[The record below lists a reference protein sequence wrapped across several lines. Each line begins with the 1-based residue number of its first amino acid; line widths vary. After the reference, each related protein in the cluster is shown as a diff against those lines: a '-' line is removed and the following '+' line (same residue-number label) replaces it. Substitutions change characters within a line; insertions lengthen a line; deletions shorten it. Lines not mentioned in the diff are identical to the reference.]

1 MLRVNEYVNTVQNDT
16 NNGWD
21 DGATNDDSGAE
32 QSAPSLWD
40 DVKNTVGRIWEQDVY
55 GGIIKPF
62 AEGAEQAFGQIAA
75 ANNQQANAITQSVE
89 DLGGDSDTQAQ
100 DMQQIEDASN
110 YRYAAGKEA
119 LNGPAMLVP
128 QIAAPVFVGD
138 AINTA
143 IDEGSVGA
151 GVRAV
156 TYGPLTDFAS
166 QENLGDRFIEQPIT
180 TTGQAVLSAL
190 PIGVAGHLGYK
201 GVKGAKARY
210 TEGMT
215 DFEKQLSDLG
225 EDTYNAPDAAEPIR
239 ENEPQEAYTEQTA
252 DATPEEAQPEA
263 PQQQAGGVDTGIDSG
278 IDSMVNDAAARNG
291 VDPALLAKL
300 VDQEST
306 YGRDPNA
313 GGNLA
318 QVSDDLAAHY
328 GLDNSDP
335 AQSIEAG
342 ARYLKEQLDANGG
355 DAREALAAYNAGP
368 GNKQA
373 GYGYADSVLGRDIG
387 GDIGQS
393 GGSAGG
399 AYEQGAESWMGA
411 RMPSGSEGCV
421 EAATRVGS
429 FYDPF
434 LKEEADRGVASVPRL
449 VEDAGDRVIPFDE
462 SQLEK
467 GDIIVYGD
475 NDHVVTYDGRGGY
488 VGNSTGQGKIV
499 HGSDYHEMGNM
510 SPTKIIKTS
519 DHTGGNYT
527 SPVDDSYSDAIT
539 QEENGRAAA
548 NDENVDILDNK
559 LNDSDVP
566 IDEQM
571 RQDVQSVVDNQ
582 FANINKPADIKW
594 DEPAG
599 NNMTLY
605 RGEQGNLDNGRHLS
619 RQQTVYDVLGRKDP
633 NAKEDSSAPV
643 TYYTESPEDAKAYSN
658 TDQRILQGMREN
670 VGDNAEGT
678 FKTLFG
684 HDAREEGKVNSYNV
698 DTGKVLDLSDLGEN
712 PSYKDMEQR
721 ILDTAGIKRTT
732 TADSTHPD
740 WELIDDRL
748 KLSDMYGDEDN
759 APAYMILKNNPHE
772 SINRANEFIDFA
784 RENGYDSIKYKEDGA
799 NHYAVI
805 KKPSLNESMR
815 SDAKNTIE
823 SIINKEY
830 GKDNAA
836 EETAAPKESH
846 TRAVDS
852 AIEQLKQK
860 RQQMIDE
867 QVQFYKD
874 TPGGKGTDSAPIY
887 DEYGERS
894 GTVNVSNNPQWY
906 QDAYDYFGGKPPK
919 NRLAEFAEQ
928 DLMTNDENFGKLDLQ
943 IRRMEEYS
951 KRLKESPDADPNE
964 VAKSV
969 ADDIRYSHERID
981 NKQGESN
988 PPDNPPDAQT
998 DGTITMRQIYKHAQE
1013 LFTTIR
1019 TGRMRSGGGHRSD
1032 SVLGQYS
1039 PDTDVVRART
1049 YGDLRTIAHEL
1060 GHALD
1065 ERLNLSGSP
1074 AYNAEFAK
1082 VVNERFGKGAYK
1094 PQEIPGEGV
1103 AEFMHDYLQNPAEAK
1118 KNFPNF
1124 YKKFMEKMDSDP
1136 KNFAKV
1142 EEMRDMVQKYNGQS
1156 AEARGRSAVSY
1167 GYENEPSAMEKLKN
1181 SWHSFIEG
1189 VVDDK
1194 DALQRAQES
1203 YNRLTGKVADT
1214 AHDVYKQARLAMNSS
1229 MARAQMMVEGK
1240 KSSLIRNTLNKIYGD
1255 VAGEN
1260 FHTIKEILSTL
1271 DKSVKGKYDDYL
1283 KRGGYQNWHEAL
1295 DSLLVA
1301 RRSIEIKDTRIREA
1315 QDAQADIEFR
1325 AADIRKKLAG
1335 LENTKK
1341 ALDRAIVTDAVK
1353 KQTAKV
1359 SRAIDNLKNQ
1369 LKTLAHDHAAAVEN
1383 VKQAK
1388 AYKTAMTM
1396 DDARAIS
1403 KNAPEELTRA
1413 ARDVYRYND
1422 TVLHIM
1428 QKTGMISDKTYN
1440 VLHEKYH
1447 NYVPLARDFAD
1458 EAGIIK
1464 GFGMGGDGFANVA
1477 KALKNLSDTGSTRQ
1491 VKSPLE
1497 SMVDNTYKLLSMAE
1511 RNKVGQIFASWAKT
1525 KGAGKLIEPVVGTAK
1540 SKDSTF
1546 KVWIDGKEH
1555 VYATTPEL
1563 YRAITSMNRE
1573 TSNIITK
1580 LLSPPAGLLRS
1591 GATLMPDFAL
1601 KNIMRD
1607 AFGAAVFSRY
1617 GFRPI
1622 IDHATGI
1629 FHMIRQDQLFQ
1640 DYKASGALMSTMV
1653 GMDRDFVQ
1661 ASLKG
1666 LYKKNASYYWKN
1678 YNPVQILRGFSEMLE
1693 TATRLGEYNR
1703 AVKKGV
1709 SMDDAALSA
1718 RDVSLD
1724 FSKAGTYGRT
1734 INKVSA
1740 FFNAA
1745 VQEPARIFQAFK
1757 EKPKETAVKTAL
1769 YITLPSVAL
1778 WTINHNQEWYK
1789 ELPEYQKNIF
1799 WCFKAGDAVYR
1810 IPKPFGLGV
1819 MFGSLPE
1826 RALDYAY
1833 NKNPQSLKKWLE
1845 AAKDAFLPNLAP
1857 TAIVPII
1864 EWMSNYSFFRGR
1876 SIVPGRLEKMPDS
1889 MQYGPNTSNMAK
1901 DIGKMFNL
1909 SPMKIDNLIRGYGA
1923 GMATQSLNAWDAVQG
1938 DRPMDNPFKKAF
1950 TVDPLQSPQ
1959 SVQDF
1964 YDKMDEA
1971 EKAYNGA
1978 GGKAKATGSVSYNY
1992 QLMQHANKVM
2002 QDLNKQE
2009 RVAVQA
2015 HDQSK
2020 IDAINAKQLKAAQD
2034 ALKLYK

>member
-1 MLRVNEYVNTVQNDT
+1 MLRVNEYVNAVQNDT

-21 DGATNDDSGAE
+21 DGATSDNGGGK
-32 QSAPSLWD
+32 QSPSSSLWD

-62 AEGAEQAFGQIAA
+62 AEGAESAFGQIAA
-75 ANNQQANAITQSVE
+75 ANNQQANAITKSVE

-151 GVRAV
+151 GFRAA
-156 TYGPLTDFAS
+156 TYGPLADFAS

-201 GVKGAKARY
+201 GVKGVKAKY

-225 EDTYNAPDAAEPIR
+225 EDTYNAPDVAEPIR

-252 DATPEEAQPEA
+252 DAAPEEAQPEA
-263 PQQQAGGVDTGIDSG
+263 PQQQAGGIDTGIDSG

-475 NDHVVTYDGRGGY
+475 NDHVVTYDGKGGY

-499 HGSDYHEMGNM
+499 HGSDYHEMGDM

-527 SPVDDSYSDAIT
+527 APGNDSYSDSIT
-539 QEENGRAAA
+539 QEESGRAAA
-548 NDENVDILDNK
+548 NDENVDILGNK

-566 IDEQM
+566 IEEQM
-571 RQDVQSVVDNQ
+571 RQDAQESIDKQIPDVNEPADVKWDSSEEKNLPDKEEARQTVDNI
-582 FANINKPADIKW
+582 INDDYKQTNNAEKITREEYEESKNNTNTS
-594 DEPAG
+594 EPA
-599 NNMTLY
+599 
-605 RGEQGNLDNGRHLS
+605 
-619 RQQTVYDVLGRKDP
+619 
-633 NAKEDSSAPV
+633 
-643 TYYTESPEDAKAYSN
+643 
-658 TDQRILQGMREN
+658 
-670 VGDNAEGT
+670 
-678 FKTLFG
+678 
-684 HDAREEGKVNSYNV
+684 
-698 DTGKVLDLSDLGEN
+698 
-712 PSYKDMEQR
+712 
-721 ILDTAGIKRTT
+721 
-732 TADSTHPD
+732 
-740 WELIDDRL
+740 
-748 KLSDMYGDEDN
+748 
-759 APAYMILKNNPHE
+759 
-772 SINRANEFIDFA
+772 
-784 RENGYDSIKYKEDGA
+784 
-799 NHYAVI
+799 
-805 KKPSLNESMR
+805 
-815 SDAKNTIE
+815 
-823 SIINKEY
+823 
-830 GKDNAA
+830 KDNQP
-836 EETAAPKESH
+836 ETTVKKAQ
-846 TRAVDS
+846 TGAVDS

-894 GTVNVSNNPQWY
+894 GTANISNNPQWY

-998 DGTITMRQIYKHAQE
+998 DGTITMRQIYKRAQE

-1167 GYENEPSAMEKLKN
+1167 GYENEPSTMEKLKN
-1181 SWHSFIEG
+1181 AWHSFIEG

-1203 YNRLTGKVADT
+1203 YNRLSGKVADT
-1214 AHDVYKQARLAMNSS
+1214 AHDAYKQARLAMNSS

-1396 DDARAIS
+1396 EDARAIS

-1413 ARDVYRYND
+1413 AKDVYRYND

-1428 QKTGMISDKTYN
+1428 QKTGMISEKTYN

-1511 RNKVGQIFASWAKT
+1511 RNAVGQIFASWAKT
-1525 KGAGKLIEPVVGTAK
+1525 KGAGRLIEPVVGTAK

-1546 KVWIDGKEH
+1546 KIWIDGKEH

-1580 LLSPPAGLLRS
+1580 LLSPPAGLLRA

-1617 GFRPI
+1617 GFRPV
-1622 IDHATGI
+1622 IDHAAGI

-1799 WCFKAGDAVYR
+1799 WCFKAGDTVYR

-1876 SIVPGRLEKMPDS
+1876 SIVPGRLEKMPDA

-1950 TVDPLQSPQ
+1950 TVDPLQNPQ

-1978 GGKAKATGSVSYNY
+1978 GGKTKATGSVSYNY

-2009 RVAVQA
+2009 RVAVQT